1 MRLRTPRHPTIPD
14 EFTRVLC
21 KHPPKIKLHHS
32 MRLRSPGYQT
42 INNALST
49 LSTYWQYTYVLPAI
63 TDELSSATTFIS
75 ARAAR
80 SSWVFQPC
88 SRPLVE
94 CYASALP
101 RSSCPIQYIYVP
113 PLNLQAPTGP
123 QPPVVPHWHVR
134 QDVVD
139 TSPVRDASTD
149 PIAPQLVS
157 RCVLSQNPVAQIEA
171 PNACPNCKRN
181 FNRRQELKRHLR
193 SNLPHWI
200 HCPTSQCG
208 WTGNRLYS
216 LKKHMTAHPQGG
228 LAPRPGEYQ
237 IYNPEE
243 LVESMARGTLSFGSA
258 AAIAL
263 SMVDARVDERFAQPY
278 KVGVISNAWNR
289 GRRKFCK
296 ARN

>member
-1 MRLRTPRHPTIPD
+1 VQGQQGH
-14 EFTRVLC
+14 
-21 KHPPKIKLHHS
+21 
-32 MRLRSPGYQT
+32 PGYSSL
-42 INNALST
+42 AHGLSWSVT
-49 LSTYWQYTYVLPAI
+49 PAHSPDQVAQSNTSTYPHSTSKP
-63 TDELSSATTFIS
+63 
-75 ARAAR
+75 
-80 SSWVFQPC
+80 
-88 SRPLVE
+88 PLV
-94 CYASALP
+94 
-101 RSSCPIQYIYVP
+101 
-113 PLNLQAPTGP
+113 P

-139 TSPVRDASTD
+139 VRWILSTFYHMIYANLLIPTQTSPVRDASTD